1 MSVKSRYL
9 FFLAFVPFLFS
20 AQNKIHEVTG
30 GVLSESGAPIEFAT
44 VKLLSANDSSLIN
57 AMYADEQGKFKFNA
71 VNCNATY
78 ILTISNV
85 YMTMH
90 LPPFK
95 SILALHDYGFIQLA
109 VDATL
114 NLEEV
119 KVQAQID
126 VLKGYR

>member
-85 YMTMH
+85 GYMTMH
-90 LPPFK
+90 LPPLNLF
-95 SILALHDYGFIQLA
+95 LALLMIMALFSLRLMQHLI
-109 VDATL
+109 
-114 NLEEV
+114 
-119 KVQAQID
+119 
-126 VLKGYR
+126 